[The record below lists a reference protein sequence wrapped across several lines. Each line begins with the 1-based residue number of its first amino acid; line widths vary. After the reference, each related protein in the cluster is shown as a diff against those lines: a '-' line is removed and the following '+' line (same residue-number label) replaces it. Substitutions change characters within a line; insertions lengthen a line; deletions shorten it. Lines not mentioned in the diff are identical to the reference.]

1 VWPQLQVFRHAT
13 FVPVRPATFVPVR
26 HASFVPA
33 PLVPVR
39 SSPSNPA
46 CHSPSRLGTPAT
58 SIPPRPTIQVRQKH
72 CPAPRNTIRQSRLNV
87 PLICTLMHVCVMFG
101 IILLSS
107 HLERFAVS
115 GNRLSGAET
124 EGFLPGTV
132 GLFGCK

>member
-1 VWPQLQVFRHAT
+1 MCGRSYKSSATPHSFQPRPFRSVPVRLVPP
-13 FVPVRPATFVPVR
+13 VPVRPARP
-26 HASFVPA
+26 
-33 PLVPVR
+33 
-39 SSPSNPA
+39 SPP
-46 CHSPSRLGTPAT
+46 RLGTPAT

>member
-1 VWPQLQVFRHAT
+1 MCGRSYKSSAT
-13 FVPVRPATFVPVR
+13 PHSFQPRSSRSVPVHPTPLATVLLGSPAISVPS
-26 HASFVPA
+26 A
-33 PLVPVR
+33 
-39 SSPSNPA
+39 
-46 CHSPSRLGTPAT
+46 
-58 SIPPRPTIQVRQKH
+58 IQVRQKY
-72 CPAPRNTIRQSRLNV
+72 CSRPRNTIRQSRLNV

-124 EGFLPGTV
+124 EGILSGTG